1 MFTPA
6 RTPGNRSIFSV
17 MSTPIGHGG
26 LRKLG
31 MHDKGQ
37 LLELLRR
44 EAGMRWHAVRA
55 LGGMWNTLMT
65 LT

>member
-1 MFTPA
+1 M
-6 RTPGNRSIFSV
+6 
-17 MSTPIGHGG
+17 HG
-26 LRKLG
+26 
-31 MHDKGQ
+31 KGQ

-65 LT
+65 LA